1 MKKKNIPSVTIN
13 RLSIYHRC
21 LEKILETE
29 KGKDLI
35 IISSFK
41 IAEMTGIN
49 SAQIRKDLAY
59 FGEFGKR
66 GIGYPVIDLG
76 KELKKILGLD
86 KKWPVIIAGA
96 GNLGK
101 ALVKYKGFQK
111 RGFII
116 KGIFDNNP
124 SKIGKRLGHI
134 FISNIKEIKKFIQTE
149 NISIG
154 IIVVQADSAQEVANK
169 MVAGGVVPEN
179 FTSII
184 KKNKP
189 DLVVLV
195 DAVEMDLKS
204 GEFRIISPDRISALH
219 LTTHSMPLSFLISYL
234 KEYTKELIFI
244 GIQPEIIDYS
254 NSVSPEV
261 LKSSEEI
268 IRILKG
274 KNFKLLKKL

>member
-1 MKKKNIPSVTIN
+1 LKKKSIPSITIN

-29 KGKDLI
+29 KGKELK

-66 GIGYPVIDLG
+66 GLGYPLIDLSR
-76 KELKKILGLD
+76 ELKKILGLD
-86 KKWPVIIAGA
+86 KKWSVIIAGA

-124 SKIGKRLGHI
+124 SKIGKKLGHI
-134 FISNIKEIKKFIQTE
+134 FIYDIKEVEKFIQAE
-149 NISIG
+149 NINIG
-154 IIVVQADSAQEVANK
+154 ILVVPADSAQEVADK
-169 MVAGGVVPEN
+169 MVAGGIKAILN
-179 FTSII
+179 FAPVHI
-184 KKNKP
+184 
-189 DLVVLV
+189 VL
-195 DAVEMDLKS
+195 
-204 GEFRIISPDRISALH
+204 
-219 LTTHSMPLSFLISYL
+219 PL
-234 KEYTKELIFI
+234 
-244 GIQPEIIDYS
+244 EIIIHNVDLAIEFEGLTYYLS
-254 NSVSPEV
+254 Q
-261 LKSSEEI
+261 
-268 IRILKG
+268 
-274 KNFKLLKKL
+274 

>member
-169 MVAGGVVPEN
+169 MVAGGIKAILN
-179 FTSII
+179 FAPVRI
-184 KKNKP
+184 
-189 DLVVLV
+189 VL
-195 DAVEMDLKS
+195 
-204 GEFRIISPDRISALH
+204 P
-219 LTTHSMPLSFLISYL
+219 
-234 KEYTKELIFI
+234 
-244 GIQPEIIDYS
+244 PEIKIHNVDLSIEFEGLTHYLS
-254 NSVSPEV
+254 
-261 LKSSEEI
+261 
-268 IRILKG
+268 
-274 KNFKLLKKL
+274 

>member
-21 LEKILETE
+21 LEKISETE
-29 KGKDLI
+29 KEKELKV
-35 IISSFK
+35 ISSFK

-66 GIGYPVIDLG
+66 GIGYPVIDLE

-134 FISNIKEIKKFIQTE
+134 FIYNIKEIKKFIQTE

-169 MVAGGVVPEN
+169 MVAGGIKAILN
-179 FTSII
+179 FAPVHIVLPSEIKIHNVDLSI
-184 KKNKP
+184 
-189 DLVVLV
+189 
-195 DAVEMDLKS
+195 
-204 GEFRIISPDRISALH
+204 EFEG
-219 LTTHSMPLSFLISYL
+219 LTYYLS
-234 KEYTKELIFI
+234 
-244 GIQPEIIDYS
+244 
-254 NSVSPEV
+254 
-261 LKSSEEI
+261 
-268 IRILKG
+268 
-274 KNFKLLKKL
+274 

>member
-1 MKKKNIPSVTIN
+1 MKKKSIPSITIN

-29 KGKDLI
+29 KGRELK

-66 GIGYPVIDLG
+66 GLGYPLVNLNR
-76 KELKKILGLD
+76 ELKKILGLD
-86 KKWPVIIAGA
+86 KKWSVIIAGA

-111 RGFII
+111 RGFVI

-124 SKIGKRLGHI
+124 SKIGKKIDHI
-134 FISNIKEIKKFIQTE
+134 FIYNIKEIEEFIQAE

-154 IIVVQADSAQEVANK
+154 ILVAPANSAQEVADK
-169 MVAGGVVPEN
+169 MVAGGIKAILN
-179 FTSII
+179 FAPVHITLPREIKIHNVDLSIE
-184 KKNKP
+184 
-189 DLVVLV
+189 L
-195 DAVEMDLKS
+195 E
-204 GEFRIISPDRISALH
+204 G
-219 LTTHSMPLSFLISYL
+219 LTYYLS
-234 KEYTKELIFI
+234 
-244 GIQPEIIDYS
+244 Q
-254 NSVSPEV
+254 
-261 LKSSEEI
+261 
-268 IRILKG
+268 
-274 KNFKLLKKL
+274 

>member
-1 MKKKNIPSVTIN
+1 MKKKNIPSITIN

-21 LEKILETE
+21 LEKISETE
-29 KGKDLI
+29 KGKELKV
-35 IISSFK
+35 ISSFK

-86 KKWPVIIAGA
+86 KKWSVIIAGA

-101 ALVKYKGFQK
+101 ALIKYKGFQK
-111 RGFII
+111 KGFII

-134 FISNIKEIKKFIQTE
+134 FIYNIKEIKKFIQTE

-169 MVAGGVVPEN
+169 MVAGGIKAILN
-179 FTSII
+179 FAPVHIVLPSEIKIHNVDLSI
-184 KKNKP
+184 
-189 DLVVLV
+189 
-195 DAVEMDLKS
+195 
-204 GEFRIISPDRISALH
+204 EFEG
-219 LTTHSMPLSFLISYL
+219 LTYYLS
-234 KEYTKELIFI
+234 
-244 GIQPEIIDYS
+244 
-254 NSVSPEV
+254 
-261 LKSSEEI
+261 
-268 IRILKG
+268 
-274 KNFKLLKKL
+274 

>member
-1 MKKKNIPSVTIN
+1 MKKKNIPSITIN

-21 LEKILETE
+21 LEKISETE
-29 KGKDLI
+29 KEKELKV
-35 IISSFK
+35 ISSFK

-134 FISNIKEIKKFIQTE
+134 FIYNIIEIKKFIQTE

-169 MVAGGVVPEN
+169 MVAGGIKAILN
-179 FTSII
+179 FAPVHIVLPSEIKIHNVDLSI
-184 KKNKP
+184 
-189 DLVVLV
+189 
-195 DAVEMDLKS
+195 
-204 GEFRIISPDRISALH
+204 EFEG
-219 LTTHSMPLSFLISYL
+219 LTYYLS
-234 KEYTKELIFI
+234 
-244 GIQPEIIDYS
+244 
-254 NSVSPEV
+254 
-261 LKSSEEI
+261 
-268 IRILKG
+268 
-274 KNFKLLKKL
+274 

>member
-1 MKKKNIPSVTIN
+1 MKKKSIPSITIN

-29 KGKDLI
+29 KGEELK

-86 KKWPVIIAGA
+86 KKWSVIIAGA

-101 ALVKYKGFQK
+101 ALIKYKGFHK

-116 KGIFDNNP
+116 KGIFDNSP
-124 SKIGKRLGHI
+124 LKIGKKLDHI
-134 FISNIKEIKKFIQTE
+134 FIYDIKEIEKFIQAE
-149 NISIG
+149 NINIG
-154 IIVVQADSAQEVANK
+154 ILVVTADSAQEVADK
-169 MVAGGVVPEN
+169 MAAGGIKAILN
-179 FTSII
+179 FAPVHI
-184 KKNKP
+184 
-189 DLVVLV
+189 VL
-195 DAVEMDLKS
+195 
-204 GEFRIISPDRISALH
+204 P
-219 LTTHSMPLSFLISYL
+219 
-234 KEYTKELIFI
+234 
-244 GIQPEIIDYS
+244 PEIKIHNVDLSIEFEGLTYYLS
-254 NSVSPEV
+254 
-261 LKSSEEI
+261 
-268 IRILKG
+268 
-274 KNFKLLKKL
+274 

>member
-21 LEKILETE
+21 LEKISETE
-29 KGKDLI
+29 KEKELKV
-35 IISSFK
+35 ISSFK
-41 IAEMTGIN
+41 IAEITGIN

-86 KKWPVIIAGA
+86 KKWSVIIVGA

-101 ALVKYKGFQK
+101 ALINYKGFK
-111 RGFII
+111 KKGFII

-134 FISNIKEIKKFIQTE
+134 LIYNIKEIEKFIQTE

-154 IIVVQADSAQEVANK
+154 IIVVPADSAQEVADN
-169 MVAGGVVPEN
+169 MVAGGIKAILN
-179 FTSII
+179 FAPVHI
-184 KKNKP
+184 
-189 DLVVLV
+189 VL
-195 DAVEMDLKS
+195 
-204 GEFRIISPDRISALH
+204 P
-219 LTTHSMPLSFLISYL
+219 
-234 KEYTKELIFI
+234 
-244 GIQPEIIDYS
+244 PEIKMHNVDLSIEFEGLTYYLS
-254 NSVSPEV
+254 
-261 LKSSEEI
+261 
-268 IRILKG
+268 
-274 KNFKLLKKL
+274 